1 MKITCIIKLAFS
13 DEKTLTLQFH
23 KSTNKVVINK
33 VVDESIWRVFSRVIN
48 AINFTEQLTESLQNK
63 RRRFDIKM
71 ASAE

>member
-1 MKITCIIKLAFS
+1 MKITRAIKLVFS
-13 DEKTLTLQFH
+13 DAKTLTVQFH

-33 VVDESIWRVFSRVIN
+33 VADESIWRVFSRVIN

-71 ASAE
+71 ASEE